1 MSNMGTS
8 KQTGYQ
14 NQTTQIAG
22 MTPEEKQLSDR
33 LSALGFNQASAI
45 ETAMQLSREPHSVNT
60 VALNAQDQAN
70 LDRAYSGAELGL
82 RRFGNIMGQDLAGT
96 RGLNTSDTPVSEA
109 VLRETLPQMANL
121 QSSKAQYGL
130 NLGLNLANLNEGAR
144 QFDLSSLLSGATAM
158 PSSIGFNLNKMGNE
172 RIAGAGRSG
181 NFAGW
186 NSDSILSQ
194 MNQGAQ
200 FRSTMHQGT
209 NTAAFGGLQAAGGGG
224 GVASAGGAAMS
235 MFSDVNLKRDIKP
248 FSWKWNGGDEKEY
261 LGVIAQDVERSH
273 PHLVSR
279 SSDGALMVN
288 YGAMT
293 AMLLDERERLYQ
305 ELEQLRD
312 HHAGRVHA

>member
-22 MTPEEKQLSDR
+22 MSPEERQLSDR
-33 LSALGFNQASAI
+33 LTQLGLSQADAIQVALEQSKR
-45 ETAMQLSREPHSVNT
+45 TPSVNT
-60 VALNAQDQAN
+60 VALGEQDQAN
-70 LDRAYSGAELGL
+70 LDRAYSGAEQGL

-96 RGLNTSDTPVSEA
+96 RGLNPSDTPVSEA
-109 VLRETLPQMANL
+109 VLRETMPAMANL
-121 QSSKAQYGL
+121 QSNKAQYGL
-130 NLGLNLANLNEGAR
+130 GLGLNLANLNEGAR
-144 QFDLSSLLSGATAM
+144 QFNLSSLLSGASTM
-158 PSSIGFNLNKMGNE
+158 PTGIGFNLNKMGNE
-172 RIAGAGRSG
+172 RIAGASRSG

-200 FRSTMHQGT
+200 FRTQMHAGT
-209 NTAAFGGLQAAGGGG
+209 NQATQAGGN
-224 GVASAGGAAMS
+224 AMSMAS

-279 SSDGALMVN
+279 SSEGDLMVN

-305 ELEQLRD
+305 ELGQLREQVAAIAI
-312 HHAGRVHA
+312 AG

>member
-200 FRSTMHQGT
+200 FRQTMHAGT
-209 NTAAFGGLQAAGGGG
+209 NQATQAGGN
-224 GVASAGGAAMS
+224 AMGMAS

-279 SSDGALMVN
+279 SSEGALMVN

-293 AMLLDERERLYQ
+293 AMLLDEREQLYH
-305 ELEQLRD
+305 ELGQLREQVAAIAI
-312 HHAGRVHA
+312 AG